1 MYLYKNQDPGKSGLF
16 HLIEMQYSGYLSNH
30 FFIMFT
36 QILFICLFVYFRLKG
51 KNLSI
56 ASA

>member
-30 FFIMFT
+30 FFIVFA
-36 QILFICLFVYFRLKG
+36 QILFICLFVYFQLKG